1 MTNEQKQLDLL
12 KLVFKYPENES
23 EPLIKRISVQEVVD
37 AFKEKY
43 IKEFGKMDDRA
54 YFMSGILIETLNE
67 LFEIK

>member
-1 MTNEQKQLDLL
+1 MGNSNIK
-12 KLVFKYPENES
+12 S
-23 EPLIKRISVQEVVD
+23 GPLTKTVSVQEVVD
-37 AFKEKY
+37 AFKKKY